1 MHSSRRTSRKGPWEA
16 RGPGILEE
24 DQGLEEGREPRR
36 IPSRKV
42 ADIINTWGKRR
53 CVVSLISS
61 RFLVSSSSSHC
72 RGLLETP
79 SNLETDAFSEL
90 EWEVR
95 KARQGWGSENM
106 EEGTQV
112 LPALGFQA
120 SSSSWVLPC
129 LLMNTEPSS
138 PWLMSDS

>member
-16 RGPGILEE
+16 RGPCILEE

-42 ADIINTWGKRR
+42 ADIINTWEKRR

-72 RGLLETP
+72 
-79 SNLETDAFSEL
+79 
-90 EWEVR
+90 
-95 KARQGWGSENM
+95 
-106 EEGTQV
+106 
-112 LPALGFQA
+112 
-120 SSSSWVLPC
+120 
-129 LLMNTEPSS
+129 
-138 PWLMSDS
+138 